1 MGFERVASTEDLWSG
16 EMMGLEVDGTR
27 ILLVNIDNGIY
38 AHLDACPHQNSRL
51 SEGTLT
57 GTTLRCARHQ
67 WEFDACSGAGVNPQ
81 SARLTP
87 LPVKLDGEDILV
99 DIAAVRTLG
108 STAKGETDR

>member
-1 MGFERVASTEDLWSG
+1 MGFERVASTDDLWSG

-27 ILLVNIDNGIY
+27 ILLVNIDSRIY

-67 WEFDACSGAGVNPQ
+67 WEFDACSGSGVNPQ
-81 SARLTP
+81 SARLTS
-87 LPVKLDGEDILV
+87 LPVRLEGEDIFV
-99 DIAAVRTLG
+99 DIDALRTLS
-108 STAKGETDR
+108 STAKEEGDR

>member
-1 MGFERVASTEDLWSG
+1 MSFERVASTDDLWSG

-27 ILLVNIDNGIY
+27 ILLVNIDSRIY

-57 GTTLRCARHQ
+57 GRTLRCARHQ

-99 DIAAVRTLG
+99 DIDAIRPLG
-108 STAKGETDR
+108 STVKGERDR

>member
-1 MGFERVASTEDLWSG
+1 MGFERVASTDDLWSG
-16 EMMGLEVDGTR
+16 EMMGLEVDETR
-27 ILLVNIDNGIY
+27 ILLVNIDSRIY

-87 LPVKLDGEDILV
+87 VPVKLDGEDILV

-108 STAKGETDR
+108 STTKGESDR